1 MPWAKGILLFTMV
14 VTTLSSSLR
23 VDSKAFS
30 ETGASYGAVSENTVC
45 FGKLLIVGQGTV
57 SDNDMKTSWLRSL
70 ESNEGNLRCQIKMG
84 PILSGDYN
92 LTWIVF
98 F

>member
-23 VDSKAFS
+23 PDSKAFS
-30 ETGASYGAVSENTVC
+30 ETSAPYGAVSENTVR

-57 SDNDMKTSWLRSL
+57 SDKDMKTSGMRSL
-70 ESNEGNLRCQIKMG
+70 ETNEGNSSCQITMG
-84 PILSGDYN
+84 PILSGD
-92 LTWIVF
+92 
-98 F
+98 

>member
-23 VDSKAFS
+23 PDAKAFS
-30 ETGASYGAVSENTVC
+30 ETTSYGAVSENTVR

-57 SDNDMKTSWLRSL
+57 SDKDMKTSGMRSM
-70 ESNEGNLRCQIKMG
+70 ETNEGN
-84 PILSGDYN
+84 
-92 LTWIVF
+92 
-98 F
+98 